1 MNYELTLGVP
11 AVAVGLSAIS
21 FSAAL
26 QKDAASIPNAGRLP
40 RKQIRERKKIFPT
53 DDTNEHGYYVPNPC
67 KYFRFAKKKQRQKK
81 TPTFARVNQRREV
94 NYRAIQPHELSTET
108 VLFSFPLNGRA
119 NYICRFRDLIKDVV
133 SSTPG

>member
-1 MNYELTLGVP
+1 MEK
-11 AVAVGLSAIS
+11 AREIWIFFAHKSHCCSRI
-21 FSAAL
+21 FSVIIRANPLDL
-26 QKDAASIPNAGRLP
+26 QR
-40 RKQIRERKKIFPT
+40 
-53 DDTNEHGYYVPNPC
+53 
-67 KYFRFAKKKQRQKK
+67 KKQRQEK

-119 NYICRFRDLIKDVV
+119 NYICRFQDLIKDAV